1 MKEKDLTKIDAQ
13 TERPGGHSLSKGL
26 RFQIKG
32 KQKEVKR
39 G

>member
-1 MKEKDLTKIDAQ
+1 MVERK
-13 TERPGGHSLSKGL
+13 RPGGHSLSKGL

-32 KQKEVKR
+32 KQTEVKR